1 MPPPRRAVAVAVAV
15 AVAAATKVPLTLP
28 PAPPTRHELIEL
40 VVEAYGAMGMP
51 AAQCAKWRRKL
62 WGHWPFYVSWCLRI
76 DGWYPGWRVA
86 LERMRASGTMPAEA
100 EVEDV

>member
-1 MPPPRRAVAVAVAV
+1 MWIALRRRPPSGAVGVACRA
-15 AVAAATKVPLTLP
+15 
-28 PAPPTRHELIEL
+28 RHELIEL

>member
-1 MPPPRRAVAVAVAV
+1 MPPPRLPLAVAVAVAV
-15 AVAAATKVPLTLP
+15 AVAEVPLTMP
-28 PAPPTRHELIEL
+28 PAPPTRHELIQL
-40 VVEAYGAMGMP
+40 VIEAHGAMGMP